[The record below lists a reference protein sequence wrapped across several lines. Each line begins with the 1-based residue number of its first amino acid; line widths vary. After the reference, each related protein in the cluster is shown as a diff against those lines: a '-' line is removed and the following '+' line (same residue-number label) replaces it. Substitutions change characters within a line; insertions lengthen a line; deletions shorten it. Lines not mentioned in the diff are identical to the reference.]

1 LLPVVA
7 VVDRKEGCRSL
18 PPEPAHQVLA
28 RLPPAE
34 RVLVV
39 VVPGDSNTVGFL
51 ELSSLFEPPLD
62 LVE

>member
-1 LLPVVA
+1 MLPVVA
-7 VVDRKEGCRSL
+7 VVDRKVGCQSL
-18 PPEPAHQVLA
+18 PSGPAHQVLA

-34 RVLVV
+34 QVPVV